1 VAARERLLMGAVR
14 LPFAFYGTLRPGGG
28 ALDRLG
34 ITERVT
40 HLGPCLLR
48 GDLYAVTWYPGL
60 VEGDRLV
67 RGDLFDVPD
76 DLVPMLDEFEG
87 WFPDRP
93 DRSEYVRLA
102 DRLVDP
108 DVEAWVYR
116 WRGPVS
122 NGILVA
128 HGDWLE
134 HTAGSPL
141 PEALERP
148 HLRAPTGGAR

>member
-1 VAARERLLMGAVR
+1 MARGWLLTGTAK

-28 ALDRLG
+28 ALERLG
-34 ITERVT
+34 IAGRVA

-60 VEGDRLV
+60 VDGDRLV

-93 DRSEYVRLA
+93 EQSEYFRVASRL
-102 DRLVDP
+102 LDP
-108 DVEAWVYR
+108 DGEAWVYR
-116 WRGPVS
+116 WRGPVA
-122 NGILVA
+122 NGVLVP

-141 PEALERP
+141 PADLERP
-148 HLRAPTGGAR
+148 HLRAGTGGVS